1 MLRAGV
7 TRLAPLLMAATML
20 AGTTARADQIFVS
33 SSAPIDENASRG
45 RKPGTGKANRET
57 GEIAIGDVFF
67 SGSLIAG
74 GVYNDNIYSSRF
86 NKTSDIG
93 VNLTPSFSLRRDVG
107 LHSTQ
112 LNASMNN
119 QFYVRNSDGNVHSG
133 QLSLSHVYEV
143 ERDLIVYLQGHVGR
157 NVNQTP
163 LQSVDSTFQFK
174 PAYYNEEYF
183 SGSVEKSFDR
193 ISVGLGAS
201 VLGQQYEDFADT
213 AGRRYY
219 TKDLN
224 GVNKTV
230 TGRVGYA
237 ITPVIQAFIQPSY
250 NWQSFD
256 NSLYDAHGYSLT
268 AGLRSDRIG
277 LFRGEIFGGYQAQRF
292 ENLNIDSKGPTFGG
306 SISWFPTRDWTFTA
320 SLSQSYG
327 LTQGL
332 AYQGGTGRSTSANL
346 SANYV
351 ASRTLNA
358 GGSIFYSRSGYGQS
372 NLQQDSYGAGL
383 QVNYMFTA
391 HLGMNAGYT
400 FTRVNYSQGDG
411 GYDRN
416 LFTLGASGR
425 F

>member
-1 MLRAGV
+1 M
-7 TRLAPLLMAATML
+7 RLVPVLMAATML
-20 AGTTARADQIFVS
+20 AATTARADQIFVS
-33 SSAPIDENASRG
+33 SQAPIDEDPGKG
-45 RKPGTGKANRET
+45 RKPTSGKANREN
-57 GEIAIGDVFF
+57 GEIAIGDVLF

-74 GVYNDNIYSSRF
+74 GVYNDNLYSSRF
-86 NKTSDIG
+86 NKTSDTG
-93 VNLTPSFSLRRDVG
+93 FNLTPSFSLRREVG
-107 LHSTQ
+107 LHSTS

-133 QLSLSHVYEV
+133 GLSLSHVYEV

-157 NVNQTP
+157 NVNQAP
-163 LQSVDSTFQFK
+163 IQSINSSFQFK

-201 VLGQQYEDFADT
+201 VLGQQYDDFSDT

-250 NWQSFD
+250 NWQNFD
-256 NSLYDAHGYSLT
+256 NSRYDAHGYSVT

-277 LFRGEIFGGYQAQRF
+277 LFRGEIYGGYQEQRF
-292 ENLNIDSKGPTFGG
+292 ENLNVDSKGPTFGG

-320 SLSQSYG
+320 GLSQSYG
-327 LTQGL
+327 LTQGV
-332 AYQGGTGRSTSANL
+332 AYQGGTGRSTSGSL
-346 SANYV
+346 SATYLV
-351 ASRTLNA
+351 SRTLNA
-358 GGSIFYSRSGYGQS
+358 SGSLTYGRSSYSQS
-372 NLQQDSYGAGL
+372 NLQQDTFGAGV

-391 HLGMNAGYT
+391 HLGMNAGYS
-400 FTRVNYSQGDG
+400 FTRVNYSQGQG

-416 LFTLGASGR
+416 LITLGASGR